1 MNSVNIS
8 GPVQKKYKLYETD
21 SSIDIPK
28 STIHYRKRKLDFTIS
43 DVQVATGMYSDLIWS
58 FV

>member
-43 DVQVATGMYSDLIWS
+43 DVQVTTGMYSDLI
-58 FV
+58 